1 MNFQQAMFI
10 MLTENTCSLAQK
22 VGYNMRVNS
31 TYLQKKGLFMLVSK
45 TKIALLLL
53 STLLFTAAC
62 SETKEESVEEAK
74 QEMMTELEKAG
85 EESSDMLSEGKD
97 AMSEMAADAKDS
109 ASEMF
114 EDAKDSASEMAEA
127 SSEKASELKDS
138 AAEKVKMA
146 CIEAKKATGG
156 NVADCE

>member
-1 MNFQQAMFI
+1 MSFQQAMFI
-10 MLTENTCSLAQK
+10 VLTEKYVFARIEIKIQCARDLHLLT
-22 VGYNMRVNS
+22 
-31 TYLQKKGLFMLVSK
+31 KKGLFMLVSK

-62 SETKEESVEEAK
+62 SETKEESAEDAK

-109 ASEMF
+109 ATEMY
-114 EDAKDSASEMAEA
+114 EDAKDSASEMVDA